1 MKYSVDPKVFEL
13 HEDIKFGIII
23 GKKLQNSETTDEDEA
38 RLRRAEELMR
48 TSIQQDNLKEVRNVA
63 LYREVMTK
71 AGINPNKYLVSVEAM
86 FKRILKGGNL
96 PKINALVDLCNA
108 VSVEQVISL
117 GGHDLDDISHDME
130 VRFSEPEDRFL
141 PFGAEEY
148 EQVDENELV
157 FTSGNIVQTRKWVWR
172 QSEHGKMTLD
182 SSNIVFQLVGF
193 GDDQSFDGAMK
204 SIESLVVDRF
214 NGNFKSFVVDVTNP
228 SIEF

>member
-1 MKYSVDPKVFEL
+1 MRYTVDPKVFKL
-13 HEDIKFGIII
+13 QEDIKFGIII
-23 GKKLQNSETTDEDEA
+23 GKHLTNTETTDEDES
-38 RLRRAEELMR
+38 RLRRAEEQMR
-48 TSIQQDNLKEVRNVA
+48 CTIQSDQLREVRNVA
-63 LYREVMTK
+63 LYRDVMTK

-117 GGHDLDDISHDME
+117 GGHDLDDITRDME
-130 VRFSEPEDRFL
+130 VRFSHPEDRFL
-141 PFGAEEY
+141 PFGAEDY
-148 EQVDENELV
+148 EPVDENELV

-172 QSEHGKMTLD
+172 QSELGKMTLN

-193 GDDQSFDGAMK
+193 GDDPSFDNAMK
-204 SIESLVVDRF
+204 SIEDLVIERF
-214 NGNFKSFVVDVTNP
+214 NGNFKSFVVDATNQ